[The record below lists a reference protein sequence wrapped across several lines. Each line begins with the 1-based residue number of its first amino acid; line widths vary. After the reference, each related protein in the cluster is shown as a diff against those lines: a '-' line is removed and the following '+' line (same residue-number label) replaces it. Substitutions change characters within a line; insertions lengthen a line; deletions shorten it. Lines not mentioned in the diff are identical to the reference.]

1 MDEYLMNK
9 ETLCIFDTRKIQ
21 RYMFTNNSF
30 GDTVGGGDLIKHIL
44 SDAIRFALKD
54 YSPDEFD
61 LNNDPDAPVP
71 YFDNPNIKVQQIIC
85 AAGNALLLFR
95 KGELAQK
102 IIRKVSRYYLE
113 HAYSLDVVAAAVA
126 KTDNLDGDIFNLYAK
141 LDKIKATAH
150 IIEPQDT
157 LPVLMREERT
167 GLPVIAKDEEIG
179 DYISRATQIRRIE
192 RRKRINNAD
201 FGELPT
207 TKHFDGKDYWGVLH
221 LDGNNFGISISGI
234 LQSADGYAEGIR
246 ARRQVNLNI
255 VEVYERLLNSA
266 LAELKELY
274 DLKSGKDCDFSR
286 VFKIVHQGGDD
297 LNLAGDASLMI
308 PFLRFFYK
316 NLKGEFLWN
325 TPKLKIPLYICGGV
339 AFVTKDFSFHRAF
352 RLAEECTK
360 SAKTYAKKPQNLI
373 NGYAGNWI
381 DFQISSS
388 PNAEELT
395 ALREKAYATEEM
407 RMDLRPYCMY
417 GDSPRSFDALLK
429 RIKGLRQFSNKKIKM
444 LRLVSGMGKRELSKW
459 IILQKQKGTD
469 LSAILG
475 EPFYTGE
482 MERATWFDAA
492 ELMDFAAEVL

>member
-1 MDEYLMNK
+1 MDENLMDR
-9 ETLCIFDTRKIQ
+9 EVLCILDTRKIQ
-21 RYMFTNNSF
+21 RYVFTNSSF
-30 GDTVGGGDLIKHIL
+30 GDTMGGSDLIKHIL
-44 SDAIRFALKD
+44 SDAIRFALED
-54 YSPDEFD
+54 YSSDEFD

-71 YFDNPNIKVQQIIC
+71 YFDNPKIKAQQIIC
-85 AAGNALLLFR
+85 AAGNALLLVR
-95 KGELAQK
+95 RGELAQK

-126 KTDNLDGDIFNLYAK
+126 KTDNLDEDIFNLYAK

-274 DLKSGKDCDFSR
+274 DLKRGKDCDFSR
-286 VFKIVHQGGDD
+286 AFKIVHQGGDD
-297 LNLAGDASLMI
+297 LNCVGDASLML
-308 PFLRFFYK
+308 PFLRLFYK
-316 NLKGEFLWN
+316 HLKGEFLWN

-352 RLAEECTK
+352 RLAGECIK
-360 SAKTYAKKPQNLI
+360 NAKTYAKKPQNLI

-381 DFQISSS
+381 DFQISSE
-388 PNAEELT
+388 PNAEELD
-395 ALREKAYATEEM
+395 AFREKAYDADGL
-407 RMDLRPYCMY
+407 RMDLRPYSMD
-417 GDSPRSFDALLK
+417 GDDERSFCALLN
-429 RIKGLRQFSNKKIKM
+429 RIKALRQFSNEKIQM
-444 LRLVSGMGKRELSKW
+444 LRMVSGMGKQTLSQW
-459 IILQKQKGTD
+459 ISLQKQRGED
-469 LSAILG
+469 LKAVLG
-475 EPFYTGE
+475 EPFYTGDT
-482 MERATWFDAA
+482 ERAAWFDAT
-492 ELMDFAAEVL
+492 ELMDFAAEV